1 MQSQQK
7 RNHLEFCLNSTLKFA
22 AQYKLNRH
30 INSCR
35 VVRGVMENQRT
46 FEYLN
51 EETREIIKNFFEN
64 GVSISV
70 IARSFGVHRTTVWR
84 VIKGKTEYRT
94 KRGGRKWKT
103 SKVEDDY
110 MTITIKKNY
119 NRPTTTIKK
128 YNFPQHSRWL
138 IRNRNSESGFRLHSP
153 TITPTWLQIKRKNVI
168 NLLWKW
174 LDVRFVIGE
183 VFSSPTKR

>member
-1 MQSQQK
+1 
-7 RNHLEFCLNSTLKFA
+7 
-22 AQYKLNRH
+22 
-30 INSCR
+30 
-35 VVRGVMENQRT
+35 MENQRT

-94 KRGGRKWKT
+94 KRGGRKRKT

-110 MTITIKKNY
+110 ITITMKKNYDRPISTIKKD
-119 NRPTTTIKK
+119 
-128 YNFPQHSRWL
+128 NFPQHSRWL
-138 IRNRNSESGFRLHSP
+138 IRNRMSECGFSLHSP
-153 TITPTWLQIKRKNVI
+153 TITPTLTANQKKQRYQFALEVVGRPLCYWRSVFFADETIITDTFLIQSKK
-168 NLLWKW
+168 L
-174 LDVRFVIGE
+174 FVGYG
-183 VFSSPTKR
+183 SQSLPYHR